1 MHVGSLN
8 ESEQYGRNSVPDS
21 EWVKDG
27 HERAMN

>member
-8 ESEQYGRNSVPDS
+8 ESEQCGRNSVP

-27 HERAMN
+27 YERAMN